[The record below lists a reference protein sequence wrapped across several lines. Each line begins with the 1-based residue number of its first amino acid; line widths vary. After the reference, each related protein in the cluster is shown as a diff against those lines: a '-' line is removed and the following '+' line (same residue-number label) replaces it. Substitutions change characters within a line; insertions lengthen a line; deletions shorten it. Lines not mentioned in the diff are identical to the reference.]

1 MTAAA
6 AGAVTVRAYTP
17 DDEAPWNR
25 WVAGAANGSF
35 LFDRGFMGYHADRF
49 PDASLLIERDGRL
62 LAVLPAHRDGD
73 GWASHRGLTF
83 GGLVVAQP
91 LGPQATLEALQA
103 VRAHGRGQGWP
114 ALLYKTVPL
123 IYHRLP
129 CEDDRWALWR
139 LGATLVRR
147 DALAAV
153 GPTPMHWPPARRRP
167 ITRAM
172 RERGGLRIDWVA
184 GDEAAGAWPVFWA
197 LLEAELQA
205 RHGQSPVH
213 TLDEIRLLAGR
224 FPANIRL
231 GLACQGAQVLA
242 GAVLFEGT
250 TVSRL
255 QYTATGEAG
264 RRVAALDQLLEQAV
278 VCAQAGGRWFDFGH
292 SHEDEGRA
300 VNAGLAFYKASF
312 GASTVVHDHY
322 LLPC

>member
-1 MTAAA
+1 MTVA
-6 AGAVTVRAYTP
+6 AGDGITLRPYTP
-17 DDEAPWNR
+17 ADEAVWNR

-49 PDASLLIERDGRL
+49 PDASLLIERQGRL

-73 GWASHRGLTF
+73 GWASHRGLSY

-91 LGPQATLEALQA
+91 LGPEATLA
-103 VRAHGRGQGWP
+103 VLRAVQAHGRRQGWP

-147 DALAAV
+147 DALAAI
-153 GPTPMHWPPARRRP
+153 GPTAAHWPPARRRP

-172 RERGGLRIDWVA
+172 RERAALRLHWQA
-184 GDEAAGAWPVFWA
+184 GDEAAASWPVFWG

-213 TLDEIRLLAGR
+213 SLDEIRLLAGR
-224 FPANIRL
+224 FPAHIRL
-231 GLACQGAQVLA
+231 GLACQGAEVLA
-242 GAVLFEGT
+242 GAVLFEGPAAC
-250 TVSRL
+250 RL
-255 QYTATGEAG
+255 QYTATGDAG

-278 VCAQAGGRWFDFGH
+278 AQAQAGGRWFDFGH
-292 SHEDEGRA
+292 SHEDQGRA

-322 LLPC
+322 VLPC